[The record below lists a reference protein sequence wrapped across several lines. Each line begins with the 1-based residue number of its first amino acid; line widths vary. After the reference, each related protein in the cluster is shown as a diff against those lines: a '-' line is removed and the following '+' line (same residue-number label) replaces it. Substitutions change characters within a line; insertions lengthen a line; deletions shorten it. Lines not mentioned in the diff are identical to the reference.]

1 MSFLGRIASIAT
13 TVLPAVIA
21 GPAGYVAAAAAGTV
35 AAGEAKKEAKK
46 KQASL
51 AQERETQMAEIFT
64 GSNLSSIQPNVT
76 ANAQPPGFFDRLSS
90 FGSRVGTSSL
100 NILENVLPGVI
111 TGKLLGQP
119 LQRTNQGPAV
129 ATTLNVGAQ
138 ESSGSGSIQAGMGAG
153 IGGLVSLGSRF
164 LRSPTGQIG
173 LGTAVGGG
181 LSLFGGDQRQMRITR
196 KMKSQARM
204 VLNLTGGNISAAA
217 DILGIDDNTLV
228 MILLK
233 RFRNDGP
240 VITKAALRKTRQTM
254 RRLKSMCDMQS
265 DLLPKT
271 TRRRAPMKRA
281 TTTTL
286 IKN

>member
-1 MSFLGRIASIAT
+1 MSFLGRIASLAT

-46 KQASL
+46 KQARL
-51 AQERETQMAEIFT
+51 AQERETQMAEIFGT
-64 GSNLSSIQPNVT
+64 GTVGSIQPTVMS
-76 ANAQPPGFFDRLSS
+76 NAQPPGFFDRLSS

-153 IGGLVSLGSRF
+153 LGGLVSLGSRF

-271 TRRRAPMKRA
+271 TRRRTPMKRA

>member
-1 MSFLGRIASIAT
+1 MSFLTKLSKVVVPTAIGFAT
-13 TVLPAVIA
+13 G
-21 GPAGYVAAAAAGTV
+21 GPAGAFVAGVSASEQQKA
-35 AAGEAKKEAKK
+35 ERQF
-46 KQASL
+46 KQAQQRQT
-51 AQERETQMAEIFT
+51 QEINTMVDFGLDAYGTSPTARNTVPATQ
-64 GSNLSSIQPNVT
+64 
-76 ANAQPPGFFDRLSS
+76 NAGFFDRLSS

-100 NILENVLPGVI
+100 NLLENVLPGVI
-111 TGKLLGQP
+111 TGKLLGTGTISSGQ
-119 LQRTNQGPAV
+119 QPAV
-129 ATTLNVGAQ
+129 STTLNVGAQ
-138 ESSGSGSIQAGMGAG
+138 ESSGSGSIQAG
-153 IGGLVSLGSRF
+153 LGSALPSLVNFGSRL
-164 LRSPTGQIG
+164 LRSPGGQLGI
-173 LGTAVGGG
+173 GTAVGGA
-181 LSLFGGDQRQMRITR
+181 LSLMGPDGRQMRITR

-217 DILGIDDNTLV
+217 DILGVDDNTLV

-265 DLLPKT
+265 DLLPRT

>member
-1 MSFLGRIASIAT
+1 MSFLGRIANIAT
-13 TVLPAVIA
+13 TIAPAIIA

-46 KQASL
+46 KQQRL
-51 AQERETQMAEIFT
+51 MQ
-64 GSNLSSIQPNVT
+64 GSNTMVDFGLDAYGTSPT
-76 ANAQPPGFFDRLSS
+76 ARNTVPATQNAGFFDRLSN

-100 NILENVLPGVI
+100 NILENVLPGVL
-111 TGKLLGQP
+111 TGKILGTGTISGAQ
-119 LQRTNQGPAV
+119 QPAV
-129 ATTLNVGAQ
+129 STTLNVGAQ
-138 ESSGSGSIQAGMGAG
+138 ESSGSGSIQAG
-153 IGGLVSLGSRF
+153 LGSALPSIVNFGSRL
-164 LRSPTGQIG
+164 LRSPGGQLGI
-173 LGTAVGGG
+173 GTAVGGA
-181 LSLFGGDQRQMRITR
+181 LSFMGPDGRQMRITR

-217 DILGIDDNTLV
+217 DILGVDDNTLV

-265 DLLPKT
+265 DLMPRT
-271 TRRRAPMKRA
+271 VRRRAPMKRA
-281 TTTTL
+281 STTTL